1 MIIEDGSSLSQ
12 TLQRSLVELTLAFD
26 STVEAFSRALEMRE
40 NEPLGHTRQVTE
52 VAVSLA
58 KAMGVSIPEQP
69 HIRRGALL
77 HDIGK
82 MGVPESILKK
92 EGELTKE
99 EWAIVRLHPQY
110 AYDLLFPI
118 VLLHPAIDIPYCHH
132 ERWDGSGY
140 PQGLKGE
147 NIPLAARLFA
157 VVDVWD
163 ALTSDR
169 PHRKAWSEQE
179 AITYIRE
186 QAGRQFDPAVVNA
199 FLNANVKKKVTKP
212 LVR

>member
-1 MIIEDGSSLSQ
+1 MSEVNSSLPQ
-12 TLQRSLVELTLAFD
+12 DLQRSLVEFTVAYD
-26 STVEAFSRALEMRE
+26 ATVEAFSRALEMRE
-40 NEPLGHTRQVTE
+40 GEPLGHTRQVTE
-52 VAVSLA
+52 ITVILS
-58 KAMGVSIPEQP
+58 KAMGVSTPELK

-82 MGVPESILKK
+82 MGIPESILKK
-92 EGELTKE
+92 ESELTKD
-99 EWAIVRLHPQY
+99 EWKIIHMHPQK

-132 ERWDGSGY
+132 ERWDGTGY

-147 NIPLAARLFA
+147 TIPLSARIFA

-169 PHRKAWSEQE
+169 PQRKAWPETE
-179 AITYIRE
+179 ALAYLIE
-186 QAGRQFDPAVVNA
+186 KAGQQFDPAVVEV
-199 FLNANVKKKVTKP
+199 FLKKEIRKKVTKP
-212 LVR
+212 LV

>member
-1 MIIEDGSSLSQ
+1 MSEESTSPSQ
-12 TLQRSLVELTLAFD
+12 NLQRFLVELTVAYD
-26 STVEAFSRALEMRE
+26 ATVEAFARALEMRE
-40 NEPLGHTRQVTE
+40 GEPLGHTHQVTE
-52 VAVSLA
+52 IAVNLSR
-58 KAMGVSIPEQP
+58 AMGVNLTEQT

-82 MGVPESILKK
+82 MGIPESILKK
-92 EGELTKE
+92 KGDLTTE
-99 EWAIVRLHPQY
+99 EWAIIRLHPQL
-110 AYDLLFPI
+110 AYDLLIPI

-147 NIPLAARLFA
+147 KIPLSARIFA

-169 PHRKAWSEQE
+169 PQRKAWPE
-179 AITYIRE
+179 AQTQTYLID
-186 QAGRQFDPAVVNA
+186 QAGRKFDPLVVDT
-199 FLNANVKKKVTKP
+199 FLKADIRKKVTRP
-212 LVR
+212 LV

>member
-1 MIIEDGSSLSQ
+1 MTDENSSLFQS
-12 TLQRSLVELTLAFD
+12 LQHSLVELTVAYD

-40 NEPLGHTRQVTE
+40 GEPIGHTHQVTE
-52 VAVSLA
+52 VAVNLA
-58 KAMGVSIPEQP
+58 KVLGVSTIDLA

-82 MGVPESILKK
+82 MGIPESILKK
-92 EGELTKE
+92 ERQLDKE
-99 EWAIVRLHPQY
+99 EMAVIRLHPQY

-118 VLLHPAIDIPYCHH
+118 VFLHPAIDIPFCHH

-147 NIPLAARLFA
+147 QIPFSARIFA

-163 ALTSDR
+163 ALISNR
-169 PHRKAWSEQE
+169 PQRKAWPEDL
-179 AITYIRE
+179 AIDLIRE
-186 QAGRQFDPAVVNA
+186 QAGQQFDANVVDA
-199 FLNANVKKKVTKP
+199 FLNRKIRKKVTKP
-212 LVR
+212 FV

>member
-1 MIIEDGSSLSQ
+1 MPDESLSLSQ
-12 TLQRSLVELTLAFD
+12 TLQRSLVELTVGFN

-40 NEPLGHTRQVTE
+40 GEPLGHTRQVTE
-52 VAVSLA
+52 ITISLA
-58 KAMGVSIPEQP
+58 KVMGVSIPDQV
-69 HIRRGALL
+69 HLRRGALL

-82 MGVPESILKK
+82 MGIPESILIK
-92 EGELTKE
+92 EGELTPD
-99 EWAIVRLHPQY
+99 EWRIIRQHPVH

-140 PQGLKGE
+140 PQGLKE
-147 NIPLAARLFA
+147 EKIPLAARIFA

-169 PHRKAWSEQE
+169 PYRKARPDQE
-179 AITYIRE
+179 AINYLRE
-186 QAGRQFDPAVVNA
+186 QAGKHFDPAAVNA
-199 FLNANVKKKVTKP
+199 FMNASVRKKVTRP
-212 LVR
+212 LVK

>member
-1 MIIEDGSSLSQ
+1 MPEESTSLSQ
-12 TLQRSLVELTLAFD
+12 TLQRSLVELTVAFD

-40 NEPLGHTRQVTE
+40 GEPIGHTHQVTE
-52 VAVSLA
+52 ITVSLA
-58 KAMGVSIPEQP
+58 KALGVSIPDQP

-99 EWAIVRLHPQY
+99 EWAIIRLHPQY

-118 VLLHPAIDIPYCHH
+118 VMLHPAIDIPYYHH
-132 ERWDGSGY
+132 ERWDGNGY
-140 PQGLKGE
+140 PNGLKGE
-147 NIPLAARLFA
+147 KIPLAARIFT

-163 ALTSDR
+163 ALISDR
-169 PHRKAWSEQE
+169 PHRKAWPE
-179 AITYIRE
+179 AQALAYLKE
-186 QAGRQFDPAVVNA
+186 QAGKQFDPAIVSI
-199 FLNANVKKKVTKP
+199 FLKSEVRKKVTKP
-212 LVR
+212 LV